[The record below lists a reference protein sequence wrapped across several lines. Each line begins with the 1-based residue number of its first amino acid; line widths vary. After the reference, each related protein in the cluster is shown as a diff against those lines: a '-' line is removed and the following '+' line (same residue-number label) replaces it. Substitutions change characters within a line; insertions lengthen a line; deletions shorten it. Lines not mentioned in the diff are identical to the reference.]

1 MDREYMFDPRIP
13 RLKKGHKV
21 RTTEDFEENHK
32 AYFDQ
37 EPGELHELM
46 SYERPQMIFPE
57 LPPKLTGGARVIPP
71 RLFSKWLDPFITDY
85 WTVPRILKAQRIW
98 DFEKDCKEVDAL
110 LERIDITKRRTKKK
124 NYELYAP
131 DWMKEQDT
139 KLLDMLKKNKGF
151 EKMLKSEKRRLL
163 AKFRAQERTYPER
176 FQSEMKWG
184 KRLWMRKFPDWLDQ
198 AEKPEYIEELI
209 DYSQLMR
216 DLQNQRISRIKIYEE
231 GKVAICE
238 YEDEK
243 HRLNYDRESYGVK

>member
-1 MDREYMFDPRIP
+1 M
-13 RLKKGHKV
+13 
-21 RTTEDFEENHK
+21 
-32 AYFDQ
+32 
-37 EPGELHELM
+37 
-46 SYERPQMIFPE
+46 
-57 LPPKLTGGARVIPP
+57 
-71 RLFSKWLDPFITDY
+71 
-85 WTVPRILKAQRIW
+85 
-98 DFEKDCKEVDAL
+98 DAL

-209 DYSQLMR
+209 DYSLMR
-216 DLQNQRISRIKIYEE
+216 DLQNQRSLGLKFTRKA
-231 GKVAICE
+231 KWQFAST
-238 YEDEK
+238 K
-243 HRLNYDRESYGVK
+243 TRNTA